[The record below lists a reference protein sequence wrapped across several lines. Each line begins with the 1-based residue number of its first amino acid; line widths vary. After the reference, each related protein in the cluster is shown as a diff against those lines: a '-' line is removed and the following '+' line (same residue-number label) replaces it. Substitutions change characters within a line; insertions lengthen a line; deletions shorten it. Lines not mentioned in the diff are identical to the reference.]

1 MSLDYSS
8 RVSTPRRV
16 INPEE
21 IQRRQINNAVD
32 AAIRQANT
40 QHQRDLAV
48 LKSQHEKEQQ
58 RLNQRLNSLNSQFA
72 DSIRRHQK
80 QLCDM
85 REQFDVRLNN
95 AIADTERKRQQ
106 DRIDAERKRQQ
117 DRIKYEEELNEAV
130 DIINANVDDLR
141 QSTQKALNETNENI
155 RTLRLETQKQLNQQQ
170 SQINSIVD
178 EVHNDKAKA
187 VATKLALRAAY
198 NELLSILQLKEHEKY
213 VPKELAAINARLGN
227 LDSLPDVAA
236 CAVLNTE
243 FNNLLTLD
251 ADLEEAKMMY
261 ETKHLL
267 TLKAAEEVLA
277 RMNENRN
284 RVSLTDEDGNVAK
297 NEKGEIVKIELDFWT
312 EDKYGE
318 LEKDLMSIIEQVTNG
333 LYDPNYTTE
342 DLDKALQMIQNI
354 DQQQN
359 ELVIESIKSGNAS
372 QIRAEM
378 ADAIIEHLEGQRFQV
393 IERGYEN
400 GDARNAYFI
409 KLDDGTSE
417 IVVVV
422 NPESSENNLVIRRT
436 VDTDL
441 SEPGLIQ
448 MNEDIDKVLQE
459 AGLCTSG
466 GGCRQHNANTDNAWQ
481 EIYDMDVVQQAIP
494 SETKERARL
503 RDIRKKRN
511 GNNQ

>member
-8 RVSTPRRV
+8 RVTTPRRE
-16 INPEE
+16 ISPAE

-32 AAIRQANT
+32 SAIRQASI
-40 QHQRDLAV
+40 QHQRDLAAI
-48 LKSQHEKEQQ
+48 KSQHERERQQ
-58 RLNQRLNSLNSQFA
+58 LNQKLNSLNSQFA
-72 DSIRRHQK
+72 DSIRHHQR
-80 QLCDM
+80 QLSDM
-85 REQFDVRLNN
+85 REQFDIRLNHV
-95 AIADTERKRQQ
+95 IA
-106 DRIDAERKRQQ
+106 DAERKRQQ
-117 DRIKYEEELNEAV
+117 DRILFEKELNEAV
-130 DIINANVDDLR
+130 DIVNANVDNLR
-141 QSTQKALNETNENI
+141 QSTKKALDATHKSIE
-155 RTLRLETQKQLNQQQ
+155 TLRIETQKQLNQQQ
-170 SQINSIVD
+170 SQINSIVN

-187 VATKLALRAAY
+187 AATKQALRAAY
-198 NELLSILQLKEHEKY
+198 NEQLSILQLKEHEKY

-227 LDSLPDVAA
+227 IDSLPDVAA

-251 ADLEEAKMMY
+251 ADLEQAKMIY
-261 ETKHLL
+261 ETKHLI

-277 RMNENRN
+277 RMNGNRN
-284 RVSLTDEDGNVAK
+284 MVSLTDGDGNVVRK
-297 NEKGEIVKIELDFWT
+297 ENGEIAKIELDFWT
-312 EDKYGE
+312 EGKYGE
-318 LEKDLMSIIEQVTNG
+318 LEKDLRSIIEQVTNG
-333 LYDPNYTTE
+333 LHDPNFTTE
-342 DLDKALQMIQNI
+342 DLDKALQKIQNI

-422 NPESSENNLVIRRT
+422 NPESSENNLVIRKT

-441 SEPGLIQ
+441 SEPSVIQ
-448 MNEDIDKVLQE
+448 LNKDIDNVLKE
-459 AGLCTSG
+459 LGLTTSEG
-466 GGCRQHNANTDNAWQ
+466 ACRQHDSNSDTAWQ
-481 EIYDMDVVQQAIP
+481 EIYDMDVIQQAIP

-503 RDIRKKRN
+503 RDIRKERN
-511 GNNQ
+511 GNNE